1 MRVSTFYDDNPTV
14 EGTLIKIS
22 GKLCVIE
29 LDGDKTRVMRHR
41 TRVTPLDD
49 AAQQALADGV
59 LP

>member
-22 GKLCVIE
+22 GTSCVIE
-29 LDGDKTRVMRHR
+29 LDNGKRVMRYR
-41 TRVTPLDD
+41 TRVVALDED
-49 AAQQALADGV
+49 ARQALVDGV